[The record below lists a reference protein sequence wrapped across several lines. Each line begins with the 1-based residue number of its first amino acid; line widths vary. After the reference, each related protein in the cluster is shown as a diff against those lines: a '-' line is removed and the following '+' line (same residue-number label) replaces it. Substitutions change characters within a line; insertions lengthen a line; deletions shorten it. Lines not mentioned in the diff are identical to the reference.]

1 MKRIALANRIL
12 SLGLAVALAASSP
25 MSVYAGEETD
35 APVEASV
42 QISEGA
48 ASSDVTSSDGSNSS
62 ESGQPESGDA
72 LIDASQAADTQ
83 TDGNGLV
90 NTITDEI
97 KNNIANEGTP
107 AADTP
112 VVDADEK
119 ASDDETGET
128 PAEDGEEVTDEE
140 TKPEDAEPTS
150 EEEDTE
156 KCEHVFGEW
165 TSNENGTHSRT
176 CSECGEVETET
187 CDYDKEGVCK
197 ICEYKKAEEDP
208 EIEYTCTSNGDGTHT
223 KKWVTIDEEG
233 NEVPHEEI
241 EECEF
246 DENGI
251 CIHCGQEQSISL
263 TDSNGIVRITGKK
276 SVFGDAVSVS
286 VEEITK
292 ESDEDVYNQMSEAL
306 DVETG
311 EETAVVDFVAYDINL
326 LTESGD
332 VVEPNGE
339 VKVEFLSLGNVEG
352 IDDDSMTT
360 EVYHYVDDSVNK
372 VDTATDTT
380 ENEDADMEMI
390 TDHFSRYIVAVSSN
404 VNPLYLSDYVTV
416 FSGYLSSQDVY
427 YEDNWNS
434 TDSFP
439 QVKWSGEYCYCD
451 FGDYYYALQVDVY
464 VDGEKQNAEANCY
477 AYLTDNEHTHQYFNI
492 TPASGYALSSVKV
505 GYGDG
510 TSLQEVE
517 DYNGYYPWTL
527 TDYCNGN
534 NWYATNG
541 YDYYSLKYD
550 HLEIYLTSDASSHPF
565 TVDLFQYNDTDVYV
579 RSFNTTKKV
588 IDWVSYANNSS
599 QYLEMNTGNGSDGW
613 NKNHTVNNDANKGQA
628 YQGLADE
635 NLDTSGMISFSQY
648 GTPSFFTLEKRGST
662 TNYDTRQY
670 DVYLNS
676 QNYWYT
682 KAYYNVGFPF
692 ELQDGYYVF
701 DSSTTNVR
709 FNSDKGEVVAVDGS
723 SSGFWPFKE
732 DGQTQASQYDHFG
745 MHFTEEFNMTKTGT
759 NNGEPCVFEFSGDD
773 DVWVYIDGKLVLD
786 MGGIH
791 GKVAGTINFATG
803 ECTVSR
809 IYSNST
815 ANRGTSFNMYTD
827 DNNSKGIFAKSS
839 ILDNTSHELQV
850 YYLERGS
857 GQSNCYIKFNM
868 PVVDETAPPVDPLE
882 FTKVDANDTSTP
894 VAGAK
899 FTLVSSDGAYTALDA
914 AQNDVATSGS
924 DGVVSFK
931 YLKNNATEEV
941 TPGIPQGLYIL
952 TETGTPSGYL
962 PPTEAWYI
970 NVQSDGKGGSTFSIE
985 GKLSEKTDNG
995 WIIKNEKNEAGDT
1008 VVTTDKTAT
1017 VSDWESRVYEIG
1029 LGASA
1034 TKTTEGAKQDIVLV
1048 LDVSNS
1054 MGYDT
1059 SVSQL
1064 LKTEIESNLAW
1075 QNTMF
1080 YFYDNGYKYV
1090 RYTGV
1095 RWQRLNPN
1103 RSWENYTGT
1112 VPDTLHSYYTIS
1124 RLDLMKAAAIDF
1136 VSGLEGAD
1144 CRVSVVS
1151 FANSSN
1157 KKLGLTS
1164 CTSGNMSTIKNAI
1177 NNLSV
1182 NGATRIDLG
1191 LEKVIDEVLVDSYR
1205 TDEYR
1210 NNVILFTDGVPTT
1223 NDTFHTGVA
1232 SAAEKC
1238 AGALRAATNV
1248 KTDWQT
1254 YNGTSK
1260 SMYGCAANI
1269 FFIKYDDGSATTKMT
1284 NFANNVAGSSD
1295 NVHSVSNMSKVS
1307 EAFQEVMADIVVGAT
1322 GTVVDVV
1329 DPRFELVYKDT
1340 DGSYKKYV
1348 DGNKVKATIKNAS
1361 GQYEEV
1367 EGTISTEDGVQKITW
1382 SNIYIGP
1389 KASGTNGFDSKF
1401 LVKAKDDFM
1410 GGNAITTNGP
1420 ASGVTVEGNTT
1431 NFDMPTVNV
1440 KLLSF
1445 SLTDN
1450 ETTILL
1456 NDTFDV
1462 SQLSSNDEI
1471 MNLLSGIQCYYTDS
1485 NNVKHEISGVFNSNS
1500 ISINNGVISYSY
1512 PGTADAAEG
1521 TIAVT
1526 SGTKAG
1532 DGDNKT
1538 VGDNSYYYE
1547 TSVTFTATPQATRL
1561 SSAWVAPDSTNQEV
1575 TTSTGSGKY
1584 YINVVD
1590 AGIYFDKISALDS
1603 SKLVGAT
1610 YGIFTDDKCT
1620 TKIKEISSSDANKN
1634 YQSLL
1639 IDGLGVGTY
1648 YIKEVQAPEGFTL
1661 SDEIF
1666 TVTITR
1672 AEANTPSNY
1681 KLTVTSSGDSVT
1693 SEIIKNFSVLG
1704 DSVDMGYFFD
1714 AADKA
1719 IASNST
1725 SYLLDSEYLTNPS
1738 AEKVYTVIV
1747 GTPETKVWFSA
1758 IDKVAYTL
1766 PETGGRGIYVYTIG
1780 GVLLMLGASLMLY
1793 KNKKNQKNIK

>member
-72 LIDASQAADTQ
+72 LIDASQTADTQ
-83 TDGNGLV
+83 TDGNGVV
-90 NTITDEI
+90 NTIADEI
-97 KNNIANEGTP
+97 KNDIANEGTP

-119 ASDDETGET
+119 ASDDEAGET
-128 PAEDGEEVTDEE
+128 PAEDGEKVTDEE

-150 EEEDTE
+150 EEEDAE

-165 TSNENGTHSRT
+165 TSNEDGTHSRT
-176 CSECGEVETET
+176 CSECSEVETET
-187 CDYDKEGVCK
+187 CDYDEDGVCK
-197 ICEYKKAEEDP
+197 ICGYKKAEEDP
-208 EIEYTCTSNGDGTHT
+208 EIEYTYTSNGDGTHT
-223 KKWVTIDEEG
+223 KTWVTIDEEG
-233 NEVPHEEI
+233 NEVNHEEI

-360 EVYHYVDDSVNK
+360 EVYHYVDESVNK
-372 VDTATDTT
+372 VETATDTT

-390 TDHFSRYIVAVSSN
+390 TDHFSTYIVAVSGDLDAIYTSKYASIFSWYWSN
-404 VNPLYLSDYVTV
+404 SSRKYKEQDWDEVDSLPSVNKYYDWYYINNDDDTYYPLVVKIYVNETLVEESGYVCTSNTRHADQWFRVEEIAEGYSIDRFKAGFGDDLEEITADKDGDYEYTLENYCCKGNYNNQNPSINYIELYLSG
-416 FSGYLSSQDVY
+416 SGADR
-427 YEDNWNS
+427 
-434 TDSFP
+434 P
-439 QVKWSGEYCYCD
+439 Q
-451 FGDYYYALQVDVY
+451 
-464 VDGEKQNAEANCY
+464 
-477 AYLTDNEHTHQYFNI
+477 
-492 TPASGYALSSVKV
+492 
-505 GYGDG
+505 
-510 TSLQEVE
+510 
-517 DYNGYYPWTL
+517 
-527 TDYCNGN
+527 
-534 NWYATNG
+534 
-541 YDYYSLKYD
+541 
-550 HLEIYLTSDASSHPF
+550 F
-565 TVDLFQYNDTDVYV
+565 TVDLFKYNDTD
-579 RSFNTTKKV
+579 TIKV
-588 IDWVSYANNSS
+588 GNKTLTAINAVAYSANSAK
-599 QYLEMNTGNGSDGW
+599 YLTMCSGSDSEDW
-613 NKNHTVNNDANKGQA
+613 NKCHENNANDGKA
-628 YQGLADE
+628 YQGMVSQ
-635 NLDTSGMISFSQY
+635 NLGSQDGMITFNGY
-648 GTPSFFTLEKRGST
+648 GTPGYFTTENKSSNTEYETYTYKYGN
-662 TNYDTRQY
+662 TNT
-670 DVYLNS
+670 
-676 QNYWYT
+676 WHT

-692 ELQDGYYVF
+692 ELDSDGYYVF
-701 DSSTTNVR
+701 NSANSKATFDSESGLITT
-709 FNSDKGEVVAVDGS
+709 DGDYGLA
-723 SSGFWPFKE
+723 GFWPFGTYLNSKNE
-732 DGQTQASQYDHFG
+732 EKGYGHFG
-745 MHFTEEFNMTKTGT
+745 MHFTQEFNMTKTGT

-773 DVWVYIDGKLVLD
+773 DVWVYVDGKLVLD

-791 GKVAGTINFATG
+791 GVVKGSIDFSTG
-803 ECTVSR
+803 DCTVSN
-809 IYSNST
+809 IYNSQ
-815 ANRGTSFNMYTD
+815 ASLYGTSFNMYD
-827 DNNSKGIFAKSS
+827 KGIFDKTN
-839 ILDNTSHELQV
+839 ILDNGKHTLQV
-850 YYLERGS
+850 YYLERGL
-857 GQSNCYIKFNM
+857 GKSNCYIKFNM

-882 FTKVDANDTSTP
+882 FTKVDANDTSIP

-914 AQNDVATSGS
+914 DQKDVATSGS

-931 YLKNNATEEV
+931 YLKDANGNITE
-941 TPGIPQGLYIL
+941 GIPQGLYIL

-962 PPTEAWYI
+962 SPTEAWYI

-1017 VSDWESRVYEIG
+1017 VSDWESRVYEID

-1034 TKTTEGAKQDIVLV
+1034 TKTTEGSKQDIVLV
-1048 LDVSNS
+1048 LDVSGS
-1054 MGYDT
+1054 MGD
-1059 SVSQL
+1059 SVSTVG
-1064 LKTEIESNLAW
+1064 KTTIENASFLHGKTFYAQQDRNY
-1075 QNTMF
+1075 
-1080 YFYDNGYKYV
+1080 YFY
-1090 RYTGV
+1090 RYDGTK
-1095 RWQRLNPN
+1095 WQRLFNGWN
-1103 RSWENYTGT
+1103 DYDGDI
-1112 VPDTLHSYYTIS
+1112 PDSLTPLDFEVS
-1124 RLDLMKAAAIDF
+1124 RLDLMKIAADDF
-1136 VSGLEGAD
+1136 VSGLEGTD
-1144 CRVSVVS
+1144 CRVAVVEFS
-1151 FANSSN
+1151 DKSDSR
-1157 KKLGLTS
+1157 KVLGLTK
-1164 CTSGNMSTIKNAI
+1164 CTSDNVSTIKEKI
-1177 NNLSV
+1177 NGLSAE
-1182 NGATRIDLG
+1182 GATRIDTG
-1191 LEKVIDEVLVDSYR
+1191 LEVVINEVLVDDYR

-1223 NDTFHTGVA
+1223 NKTFHTGVA

-1254 YNGTSK
+1254 YDGTSK

-1269 FFIKYDDGSATTKMT
+1269 FFIKYDDGSATTQMT

-1329 DPRFELVYKDT
+1329 DPRFELVYKNT
-1340 DGSYKKYV
+1340 DGTYKKYV
-1348 DGNKVKATIKNAS
+1348 DGDKVKATIKNAS

-1367 EGTISTEDGVQKITW
+1367 EGTISTENGVQKITW

-1704 DSVDMGYFFD
+1704 DSVDKGYFFD
-1714 AADKA
+1714 AAGKA
-1719 IASNST
+1719 IASNTT
-1725 SYLLDSEYLTNPS
+1725 SYLLNSDYLTNSS

-1747 GTPETKVWFSA
+1747 GTTETKVWFNA